1 MLLAAPAVAQG
12 GTKPRVL
19 PGGEYEGE
27 TKRGKPVLL
36 KATGDGE
43 RGVLRLRCARA
54 RDRFRIEDDGRF
66 VAKAKRNGRV
76 VLKAK
81 GRFRG
86 LKRAKGRMETVR
98 SKRNRCA
105 PARFRAKLANVE
117 LRKRTISYPHHVEP
131 ATGHGHGGH
140 NLAMRNVERP
150 CEDCFLVAM
159 VPDLTDAEGRS
170 VNFDGEAM
178 MHHVVFTNRA
188 RPDATCENRRERFFA
203 SGNERTAGVI
213 PAGYGYRV
221 RPGDSWNTL
230 AHVMNLGDAAR
241 TLNIE
246 ITFYYAAADSG
257 LSEVRPFWLDVDNC
271 SDSEYSIPAGR
282 SSTIWD
288 FTATA
293 ELEGRIVA
301 AAGHLHDDGVRI
313 GLRNRTAGE
322 LLCTSRAGFDTEPS
336 YLGHIEA
343 MSACYGDPLAR
354 VGEGDVLRIT
364 SVYDSPVP
372 QDDVMGIVLGYL
384 APA

>member
-1 MLLAAPAVAQG
+1 MAANQLVSEAVN
-12 GTKPRVL
+12 L
-19 PGGEYEGE
+19 Y
-27 TKRGKPVLL
+27 
-36 KATGDGE
+36 
-43 RGVLRLRCARA
+43 
-54 RDRFRIEDDGRF
+54 
-66 VAKAKRNGRV
+66 V
-76 VLKAK
+76 VI
-81 GRFRG
+81 RTVE
-86 LKRAKGRMETVR
+86 LKRAEGKRIFIRKWKNEPWGASFEVRGFERGDETQR
-98 SKRNRCA
+98 YI
-105 PARFRAKLANVE
+105 L
-117 LRKRTISYPHHVEP
+117 
-131 ATGHGHGGH
+131 
-140 NLAMRNVERP
+140 
-150 CEDCFLVAM
+150 
-159 VPDLTDAEGRS
+159 
-170 VNFDGEAM
+170 NFDGEAM

-221 RPGDSWNTL
+221 RPGDSWDTL